1 MALPFSAEGSCVT
14 VLQGGGAGAF
24 DVVLL
29 TSFHDGHGGD
39 GAAPDDDAPESSD
52 CNALRSSRALN
63 SGVIDLKSLAKS
75 A

>member
-1 MALPFSAEGSCVT
+1 MALPLSAEGSCVT

-29 TSFHDGHGGD
+29 TSFHDGHGGA
-39 GAAPDDDAPESSD
+39 GSAPDDDAPESSD
-52 CNALRSSRALN
+52 CNVLGSN
-63 SGVIDLKSLAKS
+63 SGVIDFKSFASS